1 MTNTKRE
8 DWILPRMK
16 GPALLALFPE
26 ILVHSAL
33 DLAEVSPESLSDA
46 LLFILYLEKE
56 SDKRRMHGVKCCL
69 FICSHVCLFPFNIVS
84 PPTDFTVGS
93 WTDISPSAF
102 NSTCTPYC
110 TTVKRKKTKRSP
122 EFKTH
127 CSYQRRQNIYIQYF
141 SGKWPISADFFK
153 DQTGL
158 EYVVRNLGEDQIAL
172 IWKESKIR
180 VQLSVTSEESQQNSS
195 ILCNLPNLWSVTVTK
210 HTVQVKT

>member
-1 MTNTKRE
+1 MWTIISSEWKQHTACAWHQLKHSTEIKDNYDKYKRE

-93 WTDISPSAF
+93 WTDTSPSAF

-110 TTVKRKKTKRSP
+110 TTVKRKNKKVT
-122 EFKTH
+122 
-127 CSYQRRQNIYIQYF
+127 
-141 SGKWPISADFFK
+141 
-153 DQTGL
+153 
-158 EYVVRNLGEDQIAL
+158 
-172 IWKESKIR
+172 R
-180 VQLSVTSEESQQNSS
+180 V
-195 ILCNLPNLWSVTVTK
+195 
-210 HTVQVKT
+210 